1 MTVRDGITQC
11 SRNRFLHVLIS
22 LICVYV
28 VVVNMLQYQLNRE
41 GGGEKDYYHYFSRS
55 NKLGVWRAYKCDY
68 YLLLLLSVS
77 IDCAAGI

>member
-1 MTVRDGITQC
+1 
-11 SRNRFLHVLIS
+11 
-22 LICVYV
+22 
-28 VVVNMLQYQLNRE
+28 LNRE